1 MPEEDW
7 AEVVQGVPAKDE
19 TFIKQYLGG
28 REALIAQEQKQRS
41 GKQIPPP
48 RLSLRLG
55 TLSRPSF
62 LALWN
67 THPQEFN

>member
-28 REALIAQEQKQRS
+28 REALIAQEKKQRS
-41 GKQIPPP
+41 GKPTLIAPSIWDIPLLPKNSKQIFFPPI
-48 RLSLRLG
+48 
-55 TLSRPSF
+55 
-62 LALWN
+62 
-67 THPQEFN
+67 